1 MKQHKSWLSVKVRP
15 VIAACAVTLVIAG
28 CRAIKPFD
36 QPEPAEIETSVFLL
50 GDAGEPNP
58 REIGAP
64 LDTLT
69 AHASVSPE
77 RNVIIFLGDNI
88 YPDGLPEEGH
98 AEWADARRRLE
109 AQVMAV
115 PMGVR
120 GIFLPGN
127 HDWGGTKP
135 FGLYSIRLQEQMI
148 RTLARGR
155 DVRMLPGNGCPGP
168 VAFDSGRFRFIAMDT
183 QWWLHEFI
191 VKDSATNCPTQIGQV
206 TRTLRD
212 QIQSW
217 QNVPGGVVVVGGHHP
232 MMTGG
237 EHGAYCGITGP
248 FRRFGNRSQDI
259 VSKLNRTLRDSM
271 ESAFSADP
279 PLAYAAGHDHNQQ
292 VLRGGTKVKYL
303 LVTGAATKVA
313 CAVRLRESFFTSQH
327 RTGFMRLDI
336 MKGSGVL
343 LRVYHY
349 DSKGEGGLAYSQWL
363 EAR

>member
-1 MKQHKSWLSVKVRP
+1 MNHRNTSVK
-15 VIAACAVTLVIAG
+15 IAACILSVALAG
-28 CRAIKPFD
+28 CRAIAPFE
-36 QPEPAEIETSVFLL
+36 QPSPSEIETSVFLV

-64 LDTLT
+64 LDSLT
-69 AHASVSPE
+69 AQASVSPE

-88 YPDGLPEEGH
+88 YPDGLPPEGV
-98 AEWADARRRLE
+98 AEWADARRRLA
-109 AQVMAV
+109 AQVQAV
-115 PMGVR
+115 PPGAR
-120 GIFLPGN
+120 GLFIPGN
-127 HDWGGTKP
+127 HDWAGGEA
-135 FGLYSIRLQEQMI
+135 FGLYSVRLQEQML
-148 RTLARGR
+148 RSLAQGR

-168 VAFDSGRFRFIAMDT
+168 VAFDAGRFRFIAMDT

-191 VKDSATNCPTQIGQV
+191 VKDSATNCPTQIGAV
-206 TRTLRD
+206 TGLLRE
-212 QIQSW
+212 QIRAW
-217 QNVPGGVVVVGGHHP
+217 NDVPNGVVVVGGHHP

-237 EHGAYCGITGP
+237 EHGAYCGVTGP

-271 ESAFSADP
+271 ESAFAVHP

-292 VLRGGTKVKYL
+292 VLRGGDPVKYL
-303 LVTGAATKVA
+303 LVSGAGSKVA
-313 CAVRLRESFFTSQH
+313 CAVRLRESYFTSQH

-349 DSKGEGGLAYSQWL
+349 DSRGAGGLAYSQWL

>member
-1 MKQHKSWLSVKVRP
+1 MKHNNSRLSVRVRP
-15 VIAACAVTLVIAG
+15 VIAACVVTLFVAG
-28 CRAIKPFD
+28 CQAIKPFD

-109 AQVMAV
+109 AQVLAV

-127 HDWGGTKP
+127 HDWAGTKP

-148 RTLARGR
+148 RRLARGR

-168 VAFDSGRFRFIAMDT
+168 VTFDAGRFRFIAMDT
-183 QWWLHEFI
+183 QWWLHEYI

-271 ESAFSADP
+271 ESAFTVAP

-292 VLRGGTKVKYL
+292 VLRGGEKVKYL

-349 DSKGEGGLAYSQWL
+349 DSRGEGGLAYSQWL